1 MACCA
6 WCCRLPAHQFTKAS
20 KEAAMT
26 STPRSFVPFQR
37 PAAKAQ
43 AAQRVRRAVYR
54 ERDVGIGY
62 GNSSGYAS
70 ERRYARDWTGQPRF
84 RCG

>member
-1 MACCA
+1 
-6 WCCRLPAHQFTKAS
+6 
-20 KEAAMT
+20 MT

-62 GNSSGYAS
+62 GNSSGYGREEHFA
-70 ERRYARDWTGQPRF
+70 QPPWGPERF
-84 RCG
+84 RCV